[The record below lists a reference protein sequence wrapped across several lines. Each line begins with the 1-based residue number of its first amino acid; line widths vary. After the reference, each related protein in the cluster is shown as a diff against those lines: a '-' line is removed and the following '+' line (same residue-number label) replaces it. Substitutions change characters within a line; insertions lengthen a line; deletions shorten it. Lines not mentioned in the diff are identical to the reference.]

1 MQPVLTSGSG
11 RLGRTASMW
20 DQFQQQTLD
29 LARTQNVGEND
40 IQDVRRSSRLFFS
53 IEAVVHFLDGSFSI
67 NISY

>member
-1 MQPVLTSGSG
+1 
-11 RLGRTASMW
+11 MW

-40 IQDVRRSSRLFFS
+40 IQDVRRSSRSFFS